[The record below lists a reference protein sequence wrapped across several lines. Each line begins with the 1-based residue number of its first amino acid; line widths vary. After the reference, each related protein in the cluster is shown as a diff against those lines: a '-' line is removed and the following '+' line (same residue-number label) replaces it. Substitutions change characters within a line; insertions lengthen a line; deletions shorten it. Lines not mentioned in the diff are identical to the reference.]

1 MSHYRTWI
9 LVLIVALPGCATLSP
24 DPCRNNDWYAI
35 GYEHGL
41 AGRPTGPASGPERY
55 CPTGVAEPELAQYR
69 LGREAG
75 LGAYCAPQNG
85 FELGKGGSHYQG
97 VCDGA
102 VETEFLRAYHQGKQI
117 HDVETQIRRL
127 DTILTV
133 NESERD
139 RLGER
144 IRQRRTE
151 LAQGRLDVEAQE
163 MLHADLRE
171 LEATVAMV
179 EAEIDALEA
188 ALREQHAQLAL
199 LRQSGYPR

>member
-1 MSHYRTWI
+1 MSQYRTWI

-102 VETEFLRAYHQGKQI
+102 VETEFLRAYHRGKQI

-127 DTILTV
+127 GTILTV